1 MHSLRPTS
9 SLNRWFL
16 QPERF
21 GWNTLGHKERAFKR
35 STETKKSLLI
45 FHETKYLY
53 LTSIIQAIAL
63 IFTQHGGWSRLFFY
77 LPTISCTDI
86 EHLRFIRIQMH
97 TRRGCCSRH
106 FLYLIRH
113 TFSSNA
119 LHHFLSTH
127 FPNINQ
133 GFIYHLVHSVNAT
146 TNVTVWHQ
154 CRFFHQ
160 SAGSKVRLSRYN
172 KNRFHLR
179 LAKLRHCLT
188 F

>member
-35 STETKKSLLI
+35 SAETKKSLLI

-77 LPTISCTDI
+77 LHTISCTDI
-86 EHLRFIRIQMH
+86 EHLRFIHIRMH
-97 TRRGCCSRH
+97 ATWGCRTW
-106 FLYLIRH
+106 YLLGFIRYIL
-113 TFSSNA
+113 SSNA

-127 FPNINQ
+127 FTNKNRSIP
-133 GFIYHLVHSVNAT
+133 YHLIHSENAT

-154 CRFFHQ
+154 CRLFHQ

-179 LAKLRHCLT
+179 LSKSWDCFT

>member
-9 SLNRWFL
+9 NLNRWFL

-35 STETKKSLLI
+35 KKKKKKSAHLPWDKVPLSNI
-45 FHETKYLY
+45 YHTGHSLN
-53 LTSIIQAIAL
+53 
-63 IFTQHGGWSRLFFY
+63 FTQHGGWSRLFFY
-77 LPTISCTDI
+77 LPKISCTDI